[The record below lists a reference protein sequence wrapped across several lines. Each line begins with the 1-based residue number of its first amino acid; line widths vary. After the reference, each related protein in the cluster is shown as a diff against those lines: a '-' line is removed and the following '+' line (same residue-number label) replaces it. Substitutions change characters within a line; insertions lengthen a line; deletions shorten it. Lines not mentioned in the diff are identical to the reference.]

1 MPSSITEGINPHA
14 LLARANEH
22 TLEMYELRR
31 RAALV
36 LPIHSPLI
44 EVVAHMRW
52 TGLDALVRMLP
63 NGYAL
68 RCWPF
73 DRSARKL
80 SKHVCGW
87 CS

>member
-31 RAALV
+31 RALV
-36 LPIHSPLI
+36 LLIHSPLI
-44 EVVAHMRW
+44 EAVARMRW
-52 TGLDALVRMLP
+52 IGLDALVRMLP

-68 RCWPF
+68 RCWPY

-80 SKHVCGW
+80 SNDVCGW